1 MGKGSRP
8 EKAKVLVLAPGTA
21 VTAVEPEGG
30 VAAPE
35 PAYPAEV
42 DAIALADPATPDE
55 VLTALNQLA
64 LEGVVDEAQFQQLY
78 LHQFGHLGA
87 TPGAA
92 HQQWEALKAEQEA
105 DQQAAAEIAERMQ
118 AAVADVQ
125 PWNPLDDP
133 ARAKA
138 ELDQMRSTFNAA
150 VQQARQEGQKR
161 GLLTAGY
168 LKDRIA
174 QELGQRSGLGYK
186 RANQFVGAWAGTAN
200 DHSPLSI
207 AMQVATADKLGL
219 ELTDYV
225 AKVASQLG
233 SEPDFAHT
241 REEARHFVDAM
252 YERTQEWLSSRG
264 VKELVLFRGANKFLG
279 ATTNVIGADTTP
291 VDAAPGP
298 IPATVHLNPLN
309 SWTASWHTVPIFS
322 TWYGYV
328 LTARVPAHKVIGCCF
343 TGLGCL
349 GEQEFVV
356 AGGSGQ
362 KVTAATYPKAGYGS
376 ADQGKWDK

>member
-8 EKAKVLVLAPGTA
+8 DKAKTLVLAPGASMATA
-21 VTAVEPEGG
+21 GEPAGG
-30 VAAPE
+30 VAASE
-35 PAYPAEV
+35 PPYPV
-42 DAIALADPATPDE
+42 HLDAGALPDPATPDE
-55 VLTALNQLA
+55 VLTALNHLA
-64 LEGVVDEAQFQQLY
+64 HDGVLDEDQFQQLY
-78 LHQFGHLGA
+78 LHHFGHLGA

-118 AAVADVQ
+118 AAVADVT

-133 ARAKA
+133 AQAKA
-138 ELDQMRSTFNAA
+138 ELNQMRLTFNAA
-150 VQQARQEGQKR
+150 VEQARQEAKKR
-161 GLLTAGY
+161 GLQPAGH

-200 DHSPLSI
+200 DHNPLSI
-207 AMQVATADKLGL
+207 AMQVATAEKFGI
-219 ELTDYV
+219 ELTGYV

-233 SEPDFAHT
+233 SDPVFAKT
-241 REEARHFVDAM
+241 REQARDLVDAM

-264 VKELVLFRGANKFLG
+264 IEELLLFRGMTK
-279 ATTNVIGADTTP
+279 TIGADTAP

-298 IPATVHLNPLN
+298 IPAAVHLNPLN
-309 SWTASWHTVPIFS
+309 SWTASYGTVHTF
-322 TWYGYV
+322 TGWNGYV

-362 KVTAATYPKAGYGS
+362 KVTAATYPKAGYGGTE
-376 ADQGKWDK
+376 QGKWDH